1 MALHPNWR
9 SLSTAVFQWKTF
21 VREGDSYVP
30 RKGKTVPASSQNLT
44 GDEAKR
50 LYEEIVKQE
59 PEKSSVGN
67 VTSAATSAEICLKN
81 VRHANLTESS
91 PVSSTPLDVDGT
103 TWINNIMKAAQSNDV
118 SSVSSLLK
126 GRESNINTVDQYG
139 WTVLMCAAASGSL
152 DVVKLLVDSG
162 ADIDVKDRSGNSSLS
177 IAEKMKHFH
186 VVNYMSSRPV
196 SEEKPISR
204 RRKDV
209 GLGLLENPQHSLR
222 LLSEIEEI
230 GEEILRDRN
239 EVVALDRRRN
249 QTREALRAIQ
259 KSTADKV
266 WVSVGSL
273 LIKIPEKKATEM
285 LKRDQIQVDVEI
297 NKMRSEL
304 KLKVNKLRDM
314 EHQAPVPGLMLN
326 ALTSSEM
333 GAIKTAMGF
342 SN

>member
-1 MALHPNWR
+1 MVM
-9 SLSTAVFQWKTF
+9 S
-21 VREGDSYVP
+21 G
-30 RKGKTVPASSQNLT
+30 
-44 GDEAKR
+44 
-50 LYEEIVKQE
+50 VK
-59 PEKSSVGN
+59 
-67 VTSAATSAEICLKN
+67 A
-81 VRHANLTESS
+81 
-91 PVSSTPLDVDGT
+91 DG
-103 TWINNIMKAAQSNDV
+103 
-118 SSVSSLLK
+118 
-126 GRESNINTVDQYG
+126 
-139 WTVLMCAAASGSL
+139 
-152 DVVKLLVDSG
+152 
-162 ADIDVKDRSGNSSLS
+162 
-177 IAEKMKHFH
+177 
-186 VVNYMSSRPV
+186 
-196 SEEKPISR
+196 
-204 RRKDV
+204 

-259 KSTADKV
+259 KSAADKV